1 MSRKRAADGRLG
13 VHHAVGRR
21 PIRAASLVRQLFSAV
36 SDCFEPLRALAA
48 DFASI
53 PSACC
58 TRPAARAA
66 ITISI
71 QAKGEGRASR
81 FNY

>member
-1 MSRKRAADGRLG
+1 MSRTRAADGRLC
-13 VHHAVGRR
+13 VHNAVGRR
-21 PIRAASLVRQLFSAV
+21 PIRAVSLVRQFFSAV
-36 SDCFEPLRALAA
+36 SDCIEPLRALAA

-58 TRPAARAA
+58 TRPTVRAA

-71 QAKGEGRASR
+71 QAKGERRAPR